1 MKVSRREAKR
11 SMAKYGRPQNFW
23 KTLKR
28 LLSYMGKH
36 SFLFFVIMVLVAVS
50 GLANLFGVFMIRP
63 IVNALG
69 EGQSEQAM
77 QGILIMA
84 IIFTCGVLSS
94 LGYTQIMAKAA
105 QEVVKDLRHDL
116 FEKMESLPIKVFDS
130 TSHGDIMSR
139 FTNDIDTVSDAL
151 NNSFAMMIQAFIQA
165 VGTLVLL
172 FVLNWRLSLIV
183 SAFYIIMMVYIRIS
197 GNTSKKYF
205 SRQQKQLGILN
216 GFVEEM
222 ISGQKVVKVFNHEV
236 QNELD
241 FKDKSAALQTV
252 SQKAQSFAQTM
263 VPMVVSLSYVNYAIV
278 TIVGGLMVWNG
289 SMDLG
294 SLASY
299 LVFVRQAAMPINQFT
314 QQSNMLLVAI
324 SGAERIFDFMTI
336 PEEKDQGVVTFEY
349 VDGKPMWVH
358 PRRTQPPEYVPVKGE
373 VEFVHVDFGYS
384 AHHPILHDI
393 SVLAQPG
400 QKIAF
405 VGATGAGKTTITNLI
420 NRFYDIQKGQILLD
434 GIDIQLFAKK
444 DLRRSLGIV
453 LQDTHLFTGTI
464 KDNIR
469 FGKEDASMEE
479 VIQAAK
485 LANAHSFIE
494 RLPNGY
500 ETIITNDGASLS
512 QGQRQLIAI
521 ARTAIIDPP
530 VLILD
535 EATSSIDT
543 RTERLIEKGMDA
555 LMEGRTVFVIAH
567 RLSTIQNADTIVV
580 LEKGRIMEEGS
591 HQQLLQ
597 KKGMYYQLHEGMF
610 ELS

>member
-1 MKVSRREAKR
+1 
-11 SMAKYGRPQNFW
+11 MAKYGRPQNFW

-336 PEEKDQGVVTFEY
+336 PGEKDQGVVTFEY

-543 RTERLIEKGMDA
+543 RTEKLIEKGMDA

-567 RLSTIQNADTIVV
+567 RLSTIQNAATIVV

-591 HQQLLQ
+591 HEQLLQ

>member
-11 SMAKYGRPQNFW
+11 IMAKYGRPQNFW

-241 FKDKSAALQTV
+241 FKEKSAALQTV

-384 AHHPILHDI
+384 AHRPILHDI

>member
-336 PEEKDQGVVTFEY
+336 PGEKDQGVVTFEY

-543 RTERLIEKGMDA
+543 RTEKLIEKGMDA

-567 RLSTIQNADTIVV
+567 RLSTIQNAATIVV

-591 HQQLLQ
+591 HEQLLQ

>member
-1 MKVSRREAKR
+1 
-11 SMAKYGRPQNFW
+11 MAKYGRPQNFW

-349 VDGKPMWVH
+349 VDGKPMWLH

-591 HQQLLQ
+591 HEQLLQ

>member
-105 QEVVKDLRHDL
+105 QEVVKDLRHYL

-222 ISGQKVVKVFNHEV
+222 ISGQKVVKVFNHEA

-349 VDGKPMWVH
+349 VDEKPMWVH
-358 PRRTQPPEYVPVKGE
+358 PRRTQPPQYVPVKGE

-384 AHHPILHDI
+384 AHRPILHDI
-393 SVLAQPG
+393 SVMAQPG

-469 FGKEDASMEE
+469 FGKEDASMQE

-543 RTERLIEKGMDA
+543 RTEKLIEKGMDA

-591 HQQLLQ
+591 HEQLLQ

>member
-69 EGQSEQAM
+69 EGQSEQAT

-324 SGAERIFDFMTI
+324 SGAERIFYFMTI

>member
-358 PRRTQPPEYVPVKGE
+358 PRRTRPPEYVPVKGE

-543 RTERLIEKGMDA
+543 RTEKLIEKGMDA

-591 HQQLLQ
+591 HEQLLQ

>member
-1 MKVSRREAKR
+1 
-11 SMAKYGRPQNFW
+11 MAKYGRPQNFW

-349 VDGKPMWVH
+349 VDGKPMWLH

>member
-1 MKVSRREAKR
+1 
-11 SMAKYGRPQNFW
+11 MAKYGRPQNFW

-222 ISGQKVVKVFNHEV
+222 ISGQKVVKVFNHEA

-336 PEEKDQGVVTFEY
+336 AEEKDQGVVTFEY

-358 PRRTQPPEYVPVKGE
+358 PRRTQPPQYVPVKGE

-543 RTERLIEKGMDA
+543 RTEKLIEKGMDA

-591 HQQLLQ
+591 HEQLLQ

>member
-358 PRRTQPPEYVPVKGE
+358 PRRTRPPEYVPVKGE

-610 ELS
+610 EVS

>member
-222 ISGQKVVKVFNHEV
+222 ISGQKVVKVFNHEA

-336 PEEKDQGVVTFEY
+336 AEEKDQGVVTFEY

-358 PRRTQPPEYVPVKGE
+358 PRRTQPPQYVPVKGE

-543 RTERLIEKGMDA
+543 RTEKLIEKGMDA

-591 HQQLLQ
+591 HEQLLQ

>member
-1 MKVSRREAKR
+1 
-11 SMAKYGRPQNFW
+11 MAKYGRPQNFW

-349 VDGKPMWVH
+349 VDGKPMWLH

-494 RLPNGY
+494 RLPYGY

>member
-1 MKVSRREAKR
+1 
-11 SMAKYGRPQNFW
+11 
-23 KTLKR
+23 
-28 LLSYMGKH
+28 
-36 SFLFFVIMVLVAVS
+36 
-50 GLANLFGVFMIRP
+50 
-63 IVNALG
+63 
-69 EGQSEQAM
+69 
-77 QGILIMA
+77 
-84 IIFTCGVLSS
+84 
-94 LGYTQIMAKAA
+94 
-105 QEVVKDLRHDL
+105 
-116 FEKMESLPIKVFDS
+116 
-130 TSHGDIMSR
+130 MSR

-358 PRRTQPPEYVPVKGE
+358 PRRTRPPEYVPVKGE

>member
-358 PRRTQPPEYVPVKGE
+358 PRRTRPPEYVPVKGE

>member
-349 VDGKPMWVH
+349 VDGKPMWLH

-543 RTERLIEKGMDA
+543 RTEKLIEKGMDA

>member
-1 MKVSRREAKR
+1 
-11 SMAKYGRPQNFW
+11 MAKYGRPQNFW

-543 RTERLIEKGMDA
+543 RTEKLIEKGMDA

>member
-84 IIFTCGVLSS
+84 IIFTCGILSS

>member
-241 FKDKSAALQTV
+241 FKDKSAAFQTV

-349 VDGKPMWVH
+349 VDGKPMWLH

-543 RTERLIEKGMDA
+543 RTEKLIEKGMDA

>member
-1 MKVSRREAKR
+1 
-11 SMAKYGRPQNFW
+11 MAKYGRPQNFW

-216 GFVEEM
+216 GFVEEI

>member
-130 TSHGDIMSR
+130 TSHVDIMSR

-336 PEEKDQGVVTFEY
+336 PGEKDQGVVTFEY

-543 RTERLIEKGMDA
+543 RTEKLIEKGMDA

-567 RLSTIQNADTIVV
+567 RLSTIQNAATIVV

-591 HQQLLQ
+591 HEQLLQ

>member
-1 MKVSRREAKR
+1 
-11 SMAKYGRPQNFW
+11 MAKYGRPQNFW

-358 PRRTQPPEYVPVKGE
+358 PRRTRPPEYVPVKGE

>member
-84 IIFTCGVLSS
+84 IIFNCGVLSS

-130 TSHGDIMSR
+130 SSHGDIMSR

-358 PRRTQPPEYVPVKGE
+358 PRRTRPPEYVPVKGE

-543 RTERLIEKGMDA
+543 RTEKLIEKGMDA

-591 HQQLLQ
+591 HEQLLQ

>member
-222 ISGQKVVKVFNHEV
+222 ISGQKVVKVFNHEA

-278 TIVGGLMVWNG
+278 TIVGGLMVRNG

-314 QQSNMLLVAI
+314 QQSNLLLVAI

-336 PEEKDQGVVTFEY
+336 PEEKDQGIVTFEY

-358 PRRTQPPEYVPVKGE
+358 PRRTRPPEYVPVKGE

-543 RTERLIEKGMDA
+543 RTEKLIEKGMDA

-567 RLSTIQNADTIVV
+567 RLSTIQNAATIVV

-591 HQQLLQ
+591 HEQLLQ

>member
-216 GFVEEM
+216 GFVEEI

>member
-1 MKVSRREAKR
+1 
-11 SMAKYGRPQNFW
+11 MAKYGRPQNFW

-222 ISGQKVVKVFNHEV
+222 ISGQKVVKVFNHEA

-278 TIVGGLMVWNG
+278 TIVGGLMVRNG

-314 QQSNMLLVAI
+314 QQSNLLLVAI

-336 PEEKDQGVVTFEY
+336 PEEKDQGIVTFEY

-358 PRRTQPPEYVPVKGE
+358 PRRTRPPEYVPVKGE

-543 RTERLIEKGMDA
+543 RTEKLIEKGMDA

-567 RLSTIQNADTIVV
+567 RLSTIQNAATIVV

-591 HQQLLQ
+591 HEQLLQ

>member
-1 MKVSRREAKR
+1 
-11 SMAKYGRPQNFW
+11 MAKYGRPQNFW

-358 PRRTQPPEYVPVKGE
+358 PRRTRPPEYVPVKGE

-543 RTERLIEKGMDA
+543 RTEKLIEKGMDA

-591 HQQLLQ
+591 HEQLLQ

>member
-1 MKVSRREAKR
+1 
-11 SMAKYGRPQNFW
+11 MAKYGRPQNFW

-222 ISGQKVVKVFNHEV
+222 ISGQKVVKVFNHEA

-336 PEEKDQGVVTFEY
+336 PEEKDQGIVTFEY

-543 RTERLIEKGMDA
+543 RTEKLIEKGMDA

-567 RLSTIQNADTIVV
+567 RLSTIQNAATIVV

-591 HQQLLQ
+591 HEQLLQ

>member
-349 VDGKPMWVH
+349 VDGKPMWLH

>member
-349 VDGKPMWVH
+349 VDGKPMWLH

-543 RTERLIEKGMDA
+543 RTEKLIEKGMDA

-591 HQQLLQ
+591 HEQLLQ

>member
-1 MKVSRREAKR
+1 
-11 SMAKYGRPQNFW
+11 MAKYGRPQNFW

>member
-1 MKVSRREAKR
+1 
-11 SMAKYGRPQNFW
+11 MAKYGRPQNFW

-349 VDGKPMWVH
+349 VDGKPMWLH

-543 RTERLIEKGMDA
+543 RTEKLIEKGMDA

>member
-294 SLASY
+294 CLASY